1 MYLEISYS
9 NLTILGGVV
18 LETTVYVSDRMSPA
32 SSFATR
38 WESGDFNDPK

>member
-32 SSFATR
+32 ATR